1 MVAWGI
7 DMSLLLL
14 LLFLLG
20 LLLFLSARRRRGR
33 AGFGHGQTVSRDD
46 VLLVSPRYGES
57 VKI

>member
-1 MVAWGI
+1 
-7 DMSLLLL
+7 